1 MTHELKS
8 DELKSDQMKPDH
20 RVAEQ
25 ARAQT
30 REVNGFDYDAPAEL
44 FLRQSR
50 TAKSRP
56 RYQRFDTAAQALRF
70 VIEGLPAASLPGA
83 YLLVEEARFGADEMR
98 YLYEGAG
105 YPLPRAIG
113 NC

>member
-1 MTHELKS
+1 MNQNPEDRMTHEMKS
-8 DELKSDQMKPDH
+8 DH

-25 ARAQT
+25 AREQT
-30 REVNGFDYDAPAEL
+30 REINGFDYDAPAEL

-56 RYQRFDTAAQALRF
+56 RYERFDTAAEALRF
-70 VIEGLPAASLPGA
+70 VIERLPVASLPGA

-98 YLYEGAG
+98 YLYDSAG

-113 NC
+113 NH

>member
-1 MTHELKS
+1 M
-8 DELKSDQMKPDH
+8 DQMKSDQLKSHQMRSDH

-25 ARAQT
+25 ARVQT
-30 REVNGFDYDAPAEL
+30 REINGFDYDAPAEL

-56 RYQRFDTAAQALRF
+56 RYERFDTAAQALRF
-70 VIEGLPAASLPGA
+70 VIERLPAAILPGA
-83 YLLVEEARFGADEMR
+83 YLLVEETRFGADEMR
-98 YLYEGAG
+98 YLYDSAG

-113 NC
+113 NH

>member
-1 MTHELKS
+1 MTQVKL
-8 DELKSDQMKPDH
+8 DEAKSDQVKSDH

-30 REVNGFDYDAPAEL
+30 REINGFDYDAPAEL

-56 RYQRFDTAAQALRF
+56 RYERFDTAAQALRF
-70 VIEGLPAASLPGA
+70 VVERLPAAVLPGA

-98 YLYEGAG
+98 YLYESAG